1 LIKLDAP
8 QEYSGLGSLISQKR
22 KTDAEDGRLH
32 QTARKLGALFD
43 AVVPRAPA
51 LFKAYG
57 IRATEISSIPSVNP
71 KPSSRDGVFAN
82 HIGADVSS
90 IWAAVTSGGT
100 AIAVHLL
107 ACMLARIFSS
117 PEATYIWVELVLKRK
132 AEIVEASQDAMY
144 PSDHHVELL
153 AAKQDISRA
162 DLASW
167 DASARAWIQSADQAK
182 SSQHKQL
189 MVVLHEAGIPVNNE
203 SGTFKSVDIVR
214 SQIPH
219 MFTGTLYHPPS
230 ALWTNILLAAI
241 DRLEDY
247 DEVEKRLA
255 RQLIALG
262 RRRPMF
268 IYSNTDA
275 NPLFGLSRLSTLLPL
290 MKSVNSRIQLLRN
303 LAHQWGL
310 SNEHYIIRYR
320 PDGGFDN
327 LDTVFE
333 YAAVSP
339 VVIDQGKRANDGS
352 SKISPIYRR
361 WISVGQHE
369 LQDFDLSPIRLH
381 SRFACQVPDC
391 KGSTNV
397 FCRNA
402 EHSLIWQRA
411 QMFLR
416 LGEQCFP
423 ALDYQPGGTLGT
435 SLYFINGL
443 DFMMAI
449 DSARD
454 TSWKSC
460 FINPGGLITNL
471 TYFAGDPNTAAIF
484 SMKVESSPKVNSFGE
499 IGPHML
505 EPHQM
510 EGILTPEIIN
520 TEALVGKLYNL
531 TAINSE
537 YESLK
542 AFASVS
548 EVYKLLPDAMVSTA
562 VVGIPIYGAR
572 WFPRLR
578 DAVTSQS
585 GGARWFPRLRDAV
598 TSQSGGAL
606 QPVLRLSRAEV
617 FACISMFDSGSY
629 NLDPDALQEVFAM
642 SSGNSIYITGSMICD
657 PYE

>member
-1 LIKLDAP
+1 
-8 QEYSGLGSLISQKR
+8 
-22 KTDAEDGRLH
+22 
-32 QTARKLGALFD
+32 
-43 AVVPRAPA
+43 
-51 LFKAYG
+51 
-57 IRATEISSIPSVNP
+57 
-71 KPSSRDGVFAN
+71 
-82 HIGADVSS
+82 
-90 IWAAVTSGGT
+90 
-100 AIAVHLL
+100 
-107 ACMLARIFSS
+107 
-117 PEATYIWVELVLKRK
+117 
-132 AEIVEASQDAMY
+132 
-144 PSDHHVELL
+144 
-153 AAKQDISRA
+153 
-162 DLASW
+162 
-167 DASARAWIQSADQAK
+167 
-182 SSQHKQL
+182 
-189 MVVLHEAGIPVNNE
+189 MVVLGETTKEVRQKDGLFSRMAILTLGLEIIRSGGSERSVSWSLPLANLQYYGNPVRTSRSLGEDSNRVTMDDFAFVVLGCIFSRWKFFSRDIE
-203 SGTFKSVDIVR
+203 TGCRWLRYIADIVR

-255 RQLIALG
+255 RQLIALS

-303 LAHQWGL
+303 LAHQWCL

-369 LQDFDLSPIRLH
+369 LQDFDLSLIRLH
-381 SRFACQVPDC
+381 SRFACQVPHC

-435 SLYFINGL
+435 SLYFINEL

-454 TSWKSC
+454 TFWKSC

-471 TYFAGDPNTAAIF
+471 TYSAGDPNTAAIF

-542 AFASVS
+542 ALASVS

-562 VVGIPIYGAR
+562 VVGIPIYG
-572 WFPRLR
+572 
-578 DAVTSQS
+578 T
-585 GGARWFPRLRDAV
+585 RWFPRLRDAV

-617 FACISMFDSGSY
+617 FACISIFDSGSY

-642 SSGNSIYITGSMICD
+642 SSGNSIYVTGSMICD
-657 PYE
+657 PYEQSSPTEVRRVVGNIG